1 MSLITSNQEREPS
14 ILILDFGSQ
23 YSELIARRIRE
34 INVYSVVVNYLID
47 IEEIKRI
54 NPDGIILSGGP
65 SSVNESNAPI
75 CDDNIINLV
84 TSNPCYIF
92 HSLF

>member
-1 MSLITSNQEREPS
+1 MSLITSDQEREPS

-47 IEEIKRI
+47 VEEIKRI

-65 SSVNESNAPI
+65 NSVYETNAPI
-75 CDDNIINLV
+75 CDENIFNLGIPV
-84 TSNPCYIF
+84 
-92 HSLF
+92 